1 MSVTTTYT
9 EARAKLAT
17 YWDRVVQD
25 REIVR
30 IRRRGVEDVMLIAA
44 SELESLMEAAYLFR
58 SPRNAMRLQA
68 ALEEV
73 RAGNGHTLTLDELR
87 REVGLGEEA
96 EGGSASAASP

>member
-1 MSVTTTYT
+1 MSITVTYT

-44 SELESLMEAAYLFR
+44 SELESLVETVHLLR
-58 SPRNAMRLQA
+58 SPPNAMRLQA
-68 ALEEV
+68 ALGEV
-73 RAGNGHTLTLDELR
+73 RAGNGRLLTLDELR

-96 EGGSASAASP
+96 VGGSDPVVGK